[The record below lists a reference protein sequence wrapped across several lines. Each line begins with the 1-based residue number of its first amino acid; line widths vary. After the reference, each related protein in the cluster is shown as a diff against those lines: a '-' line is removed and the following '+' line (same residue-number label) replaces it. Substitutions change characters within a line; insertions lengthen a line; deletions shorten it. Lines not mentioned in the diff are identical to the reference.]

1 MNLIGSIKYLG
12 NRFSGR
18 NSSQEKGKPAQKHG
32 EKKNPANSVHCPDD
46 TRLGQKLDT
55 TA

>member
-1 MNLIGSIKYLG
+1 MDLIGSIKYLS

-18 NSSQEKGKPAQKHG
+18 KPSQEKGSPAQKNG
-32 EKKNPANSVHCPDD
+32 EKRNPEDAAHRPAD